1 MFVDS
6 HCHVD
11 DERYDEDR
19 EATLAR
25 AREAG
30 LAAML
35 EICGGNLTGGRL
47 SRAMDLLDDEPDIY
61 GAVGVHPHDAKIYDD
76 DLEAQLRDLARHP
89 KMLAWGEIGLD
100 YYYDNSPRETQ
111 RAVFV
116 RQMEVAREL
125 DLPII
130 LHIRDADDDM
140 IDLLREHWSDRRDRA
155 GIFHC
160 FSGSEKLARVG
171 LELGFLI
178 SFSGNITF
186 KKTQELRDIAAK
198 LPLDRVLI
206 ETDCPY
212 LAPEPYRGRR
222 NEPARVVEVARKL
235 ADLHGVTVEEIGRIT
250 TANFFRFFNLS
261 QPEAA

>member
-19 EATLAR
+19 AETLAR

-30 LAAML
+30 VTAML
-35 EICGGNLTGGRL
+35 EICGGNLTGGL
-47 SRAMDLLDDEPDIY
+47 LPRAMQLLDDNADIY

-76 DLEAQLRDLARHP
+76 ALEAELRDLARHP

-111 RAVFV
+111 RAVLV
-116 RQMEVAREL
+116 RQMAVAREL

-130 LHIRDADDDM
+130 LHSRDADDDM
-140 IDLLREHWSDRRDRA
+140 IDLLREHWSDRREHA

-160 FSGSEKLARVG
+160 FSGSEKLAQVG

-186 KKTQELRDIAAK
+186 KKAQDLRDIAAN
-198 LPLDRVLI
+198 LPLDRILI

-212 LAPEPYRGRR
+212 LAPEPFRGRR

-235 ADLHGVTVEEIGRIT
+235 AELHGTTVEDIGRIT
-250 TANFFRFFNLS
+250 TANFFRFFNLP